1 MQCPSCRTE
10 QSTSADECASCGI
23 IYSKWRPREDAPSV
37 LTAGVAHIPPPL
49 PISRLSL
56 NLMAFIGLFIFGWL
70 IAVVFD
76 KLGRRGLGW
85 AYLVPVL
92 AMGSL
97 SRQVDVGFAFGA
109 FLIYVVAWFHANM
122 ILSSL
127 EATRR

>member
-1 MQCPSCRTE
+1 
-10 QSTSADECASCGI
+10 
-23 IYSKWRPREDAPSV
+23 
-37 LTAGVAHIPPPL
+37 
-49 PISRLSL
+49 
-56 NLMAFIGLFIFGWL
+56 MAFIGVFIFGWL

-92 AMGSL
+92 AMGTL

-127 EATRR
+127 EATHR